1 MPNIKLTLSY
11 DGTNYHG
18 FQLQQNADTVQARL
32 EQAIATVFKAPCR
45 ITAAG
50 RTDAGVHALGQVVNF
65 FADTRIPADRIP
77 YALNSVLPADI
88 VVTDAA
94 FVPDGFHARYSAKS
108 KVYRYVIDC
117 APHPRVLTRHYS
129 YYVRRPPA
137 LACMQ
142 HAAATLVGEH
152 DFRSFM
158 ASGSPVKNTVRRLLR
173 LDVEEREQYII
184 ITAEANGFLYNM
196 VRIIAGTLL
205 EVGWGK
211 RDPDLRPVLAALDR
225 DAAGYTAPAYG
236 LVLVE
241 VKYA

>member
-18 FQLQQNADTVQARL
+18 FQLQQNADTIQARL
-32 EQAIATVFKAPCR
+32 EQAVKTVFGVSRR

-65 FADTRIPADRIP
+65 YADTRIPADRIP

-88 VVTDAA
+88 VVTDAT
-94 FVPDGFHARYSAKS
+94 FVPDDFHARYSAKS
-108 KVYRYVIDC
+108 KIYRYTVDS
-117 APHPRVLTRHYS
+117 APHPRVLTRHYT
-129 YYVRRPPA
+129 YHIRRTPD
-137 LACMQ
+137 LARMQ

-158 ASGSPVKNTVRRLLR
+158 ASGSSVKQTVRKLLR
-173 LDVEEREQYII
+173 LEVQEQDQYIT
-184 ITAEANGFLYNM
+184 ITAEADGFLYNM

-205 EVGWGK
+205 EVGWSK
-211 RDPDLRPVLAALDR
+211 RAPDLGPVLAALDR
-225 DAAGYTAPAYG
+225 NAAGRTAPAHG
-236 LVLVE
+236 LVLAE
-241 VKYA
+241 VKYQ